1 MEVGS
6 LSVQQFWG
14 GRDRIIFVGKLVFH
28 LGLEEIL
35 IGFVIVEC
43 FRIDSSYFISDLN
56 FYGPMVRSKVREALY
71 GVDVYAGVV
80 ESNVEDVRSA
90 FLLRLIICRPWRR
103 QYLNTVLGGETV
115 EPLTSP
121 IERPTP
127 PGGVFRI
134 KLTTRDGEF
143 MIKISFKHFYL

>member
-6 LSVQQFWG
+6 LSVQQFRG
-14 GRDRIIFVGKLVFH
+14 GRNRIIFVGKLVFD
-28 LGLEEIL
+28 LGLEEIP
-35 IGFVIVEC
+35 IGFVIIEC
-43 FRIDSSYFISDLN
+43 CIDSSYFISDFN
-56 FYGPMVRSKVREALY
+56 FYGLMVRSKVREALY

-90 FLLRLIICRPWRR
+90 FLLRLIICRSWRR
-103 QYLNTVLGGETV
+103 QYLNTVLGGKFL

-121 IERPTP
+121 IERSAP

-134 KLTTRDGEF
+134 KVTAQDGEF
-143 MIKISFKHFYL
+143 MI

>member
-14 GRDRIIFVGKLVFH
+14 GRNRIIFVGKLVFH

-43 FRIDSSYFISDLN
+43 FRIDSSYFISDFN

-71 GVDVYAGVV
+71 RVDIYAGVV

-90 FLLRLIICRPWRR
+90 FLLRLIIGRSWRR
-103 QYLNTVLGGETV
+103 QYLDTVLGGETK
-115 EPLTSP
+115 ETLTSP
-121 IERPTP
+121 GVRPTP
-127 PGGVFRI
+127 PVGVLRI
-134 KLTTRDGEF
+134 KVTTQDG
-143 MIKISFKHFYL
+143 

>member
-14 GRDRIIFVGKLVFH
+14 GRDRIIFIGKLVFD
-28 LGLEEIL
+28 LGLEEIP
-35 IGFVIVEC
+35 IGFVIIEC
-43 FRIDSSYFISDLN
+43 YCIHSSYFISDFN
-56 FYGPMVRSKVREALY
+56 FYGPMVRTKVREALY

-103 QYLNTVLGGETV
+103 QYLHTG
-115 EPLTSP
+115 
-121 IERPTP
+121 
-127 PGGVFRI
+127 
-134 KLTTRDGEF
+134 
-143 MIKISFKHFYL
+143 